1 MVSVYLR
8 LILVEGCFWTH
19 PQRMRPVWP
28 SAEGLIR
35 ENLIYH
41 QLKDDILLRQFNT
54 GSFGE
59 RVEFAFGDP
68 GFESFS
74 D

>member
-1 MVSVYLR
+1 
-8 LILVEGCFWTH
+8 
-19 PQRMRPVWP
+19 MRPVWP
-28 SAEGLIR
+28 SVEGLIR

-41 QLKDDILLRQFNT
+41 QLKDDILLTVLRQFNT

-59 RVEFAFGDP
+59 RVGFAFGDP